1 VGGETE
7 PALSAFRGAFRGAPE
22 IAFASKGG
30 IFISDGYANARIL
43 EYTEHTADGR
53 KGPRGRVSTPWRM
66 PATVR
71 RTLATE
77 SYGSRSARCAG
88 SNRPTNAQWTQVVSP
103 G

>member
-43 EYTEHTADGR
+43 EYTEYTADGR
-53 KGPRGRVSTPWRM
+53 KVREWGVRARVRANSFAALHRD
-66 PATVR
+66 
-71 RTLATE
+71 
-77 SYGSRSARCAG
+77 G
-88 SNRPTNAQWTQVVSP
+88 
-103 G
+103 

>member
-43 EYTEHTADGR
+43 EYTEYTADGR
-53 KGPRGRVSTPWRM
+53 KVREWGSAGAGPGQFICRTP
-66 PATVR
+66 
-71 RTLATE
+71 
-77 SYGSRSARCAG
+77 S
-88 SNRPTNAQWTQVVSP
+88 
-103 G
+103 